1 MGSVFIEPG
10 GEVPTS
16 LADVHF
22 ATLTRNSVDTR
33 PALGGLAGPCVKS
46 VGLASSGGCMEHSN
60 SMLVKDALD
69 VVRSVA

>member
-1 MGSVFIEPG
+1 MDDINFSLPAMGSVFIEPG

-33 PALGGLAGPCVKS
+33 PALGVLPV
-46 VGLASSGGCMEHSN
+46 
-60 SMLVKDALD
+60 LV
-69 VVRSVA
+69 